1 MNRND
6 SYKKRA
12 KQRIIHTI
20 SFSGM
25 YPPGGLIAWPDGSTS
40 RIGERKTQESPGSTN
55 SVKIKPFI
63 ATPEKNVQ
71 LMRA

>member
-1 MNRND
+1 MNKND

-40 RIGERKTQESPGSTN
+40 RIGERRTQEPSCTTN
-55 SVKIKPFI
+55 RVKMKPFI
-63 ATPEKNVQ
+63 ATPEKMCN
-71 LMRA
+71 